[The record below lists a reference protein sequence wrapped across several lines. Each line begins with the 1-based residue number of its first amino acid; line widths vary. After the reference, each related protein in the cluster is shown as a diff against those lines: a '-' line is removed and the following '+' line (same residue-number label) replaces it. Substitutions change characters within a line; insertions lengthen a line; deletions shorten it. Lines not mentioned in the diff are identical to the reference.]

1 MSAYLI
7 TTDAPVNDA
16 VLNGIAHIPTEY
28 LPKLVEPGFFKKLG
42 DADCLRIATWLAQKS
57 FDEGGCPIGA
67 VIIDSESRRILG
79 KGHNTLGQEND
90 STTHGETAAL
100 RDAGRAARL
109 RGEGPVAFR
118 KSILFTSLTPCV
130 VCCAQICHRCHFE
143 AVVIG
148 DITNAPSSEA
158 ALRAGG
164 IGNVKVIED
173 ARAVALYREYLQA
186 RPEQHFLDWGG
197 HRKLDEAIARGLGPD
212 GRDAPDDRGGVAG
225 TFEKETDELT
235 LRADEG

>member
-16 VLNGIAHIPTEY
+16 VLTEY

-67 VIIDSESRRILG
+67 VIIDLESRRILG

-109 RGEGPVAFR
+109 RGEGPVDFR

-173 ARAVALYREYLQA
+173 AMAVALYREYLQA

-225 TFEKETDELT
+225 SLEKETDELT

>member
-1 MSAYLI
+1 M
-7 TTDAPVNDA
+7 D
-16 VLNGIAHIPTEY
+16 
-28 LPKLVEPGFFKKLG
+28 
-42 DADCLRIATWLAQKS
+42 
-57 FDEGGCPIGA
+57 
-67 VIIDSESRRILG
+67 
-79 KGHNTLGQEND
+79 
-90 STTHGETAAL
+90 
-100 RDAGRAARL
+100 
-109 RGEGPVAFR
+109 FR

-186 RPEQHFLDWGG
+186 RPEQHFLEWGG

-212 GRDAPDDRGGVAG
+212 GWDAPDDRGGVAG
-225 TFEKETDELT
+225 SLEKETDELT